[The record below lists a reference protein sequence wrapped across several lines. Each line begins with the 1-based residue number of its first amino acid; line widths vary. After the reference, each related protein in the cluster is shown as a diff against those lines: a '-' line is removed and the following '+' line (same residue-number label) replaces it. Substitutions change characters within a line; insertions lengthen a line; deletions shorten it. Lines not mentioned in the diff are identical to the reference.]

1 MVPDAVVGV
10 PDRSLRAA
18 GGRTRQRDG
27 AITAV
32 PGLAR
37 QVLADHVDAGTG
49 PCRHSAIGAQAGQ
62 HRWPCR
68 VHTYPVALLQWPL
81 MRLDATLAC

>member
-1 MVPDAVVGV
+1 
-10 PDRSLRAA
+10 
-18 GGRTRQRDG
+18 
-27 AITAV
+27 
-32 PGLAR
+32 
-37 QVLADHVDAGTG
+37 VLADHVDAGTG

>member
-1 MVPDAVVGV
+1 M

-18 GGRTRQRDG
+18 GGELDSETVPSPRS
-27 AITAV
+27 

-68 VHTYPVALLQWPL
+68 VPTPTYPVALLQWPL